1 MSDDGFLRYRPRCR
15 LLGGRRVL
23 PVALRPS
30 LVPAYVSYV
39 SGNTL
44 ASHSMGGR
52 ASSVLLS
59 VVFVLGFSTIFVAL
73 GATATALSRLLF
85 AYRYE
90 ASIVGGAVV
99 VLFGVFMTGIVRL
112 PPLERD
118 MRFHGAIPGGRPAG
132 AYLLG
137 VAFGFGWTP
146 CIGPI
151 LGAILTVSAVSSTAS
166 IGVTLLSAYALGL
179 GVPFLAS
186 ALFADGLMR
195 RLKVVRGLGQA
206 LHLGA
211 GGVMIAMGV
220 AMMTRAMTTFS
231 FWLLETFPALSSIG

>member
-1 MSDDGFLRYRPRCR
+1 MAVSDIGLAAAFSAGLVSFLSPC
-15 LLGGRRVL
+15 VL
-23 PVALRPS
+23 P
-30 LVPAYVSYV
+30 LVPGYVSYV

-44 ASHSMGGR
+44 GSHRIGG
-52 ASSVLLS
+52 ASSLFLS
-59 VVFVLGFSTIFVAL
+59 LVFVLGFSTIFVAL

-90 ASIVGGAVV
+90 ASIAGGAIVA
-99 VLFGVFMTGIVRL
+99 LFGVFMIGVVRL
-112 PPLERD
+112 PLLERD
-118 MRFHGAIPGGRPAG
+118 LRFHGPIAGGRHAG

-151 LGAILTVSAVSSTAS
+151 LGAILTVSAISSTAS
-166 IGVTLLSAYALGL
+166 TGIVLLSAYALGL

-186 ALFADGLMR
+186 ALFADRLMW
-195 RLKVVRGLGQA
+195 RLKAVRGLGRA
-206 LHLGA
+206 LQVGA

-220 AMMTRAMTTFS
+220 AMMTGVMTSFS
-231 FWLLETFPALSSIG
+231 FLLLETFPILSKIG

>member
-1 MSDDGFLRYRPRCR
+1 MAVSDIGLAAAFSAGLVSFLSPC
-15 LLGGRRVL
+15 VL
-23 PVALRPS
+23 P
-30 LVPAYVSYV
+30 LVPGYVSYI

-44 ASHSMGGR
+44 ASHEIGGR
-52 ASSVLLS
+52 ASSLLLS
-59 VVFVLGFSTIFVAL
+59 AIFVFGFSTVFVAL

-90 ASIVGGAVV
+90 ASIAGGAIVA
-99 VLFGVFMTGIVRL
+99 LFGVFLTGLVRL
-112 PPLERD
+112 PMLERD
-118 MRFHGAIPGGRPAG
+118 LRFHGAIPGGRPAG

-151 LGAILTVSAVSSTAS
+151 LGTILTVSAISSTVLT
-166 IGVTLLSAYALGL
+166 GVALLSGYALGL

-195 RLKVVRGLGQA
+195 RLKAARGLGWA
-206 LHLGA
+206 LQIGA
-211 GGVMIAMGV
+211 GGVMIVMGL
-220 AMMTRAMTTFS
+220 AMMTGAMTTFS
-231 FWLLETFPALSSIG
+231 FWLLEAFPLFAKIG